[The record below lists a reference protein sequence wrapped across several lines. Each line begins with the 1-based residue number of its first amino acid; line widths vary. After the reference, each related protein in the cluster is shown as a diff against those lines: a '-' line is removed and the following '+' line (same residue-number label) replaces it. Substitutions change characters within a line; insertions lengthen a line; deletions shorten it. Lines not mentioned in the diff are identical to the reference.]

1 MLGAKQTG
9 TGTHFSGQRYF
20 WMHLAQLGTGA
31 LGLYLAHRMAG
42 AARPWSVVLAVVSLL
57 LVGRSV
63 RTIVNGGFSDAY
75 RVFRAR
81 HLFACSIALL
91 ASTVLT
97 VGPLV
102 VDEPFG
108 RLFAHGRFTAAE
120 VADVGSMVA
129 VVTCAVGAVVTSHG
143 AWDARR
149 DERHW
154 SI

>member
-1 MLGAKQTG
+1 MLGATQTA

-20 WMHLAQLGTGA
+20 WVHLALLGAGTV
-31 LGLYLAHRMAG
+31 GLCLAHRMAATSRPLTIG
-42 AARPWSVVLAVVSLL
+42 FAAVSLL
-57 LVGRSV
+57 IVGRAV
-63 RTIVNGGFSDAY
+63 GTIVNGGFSDAY

-81 HLFACSIALL
+81 HLLACSIALL

-102 VDEPFG
+102 ADEPFG
-108 RLFAHGRFTAAE
+108 RLFAHGRITAAE
-120 VADVGSMVA
+120 FADVGSMVA